1 MEVRESRSERVSLY
15 LSELRLWLKLALPS
29 ALRSTADLLPWLIT
43 LTMVGRL
50 GTFELSALSLTET
63 MIYTSM
69 VVVWN
74 AVTKAQST
82 LISQAHGSKNVTA
95 MRGWFILSFIAMMI
109 LSSFVAILWVFSDRI
124 LLLAGFDGDLVRKGY
139 QYTIMA
145 IPSLF
150 MNTLNITAAV
160 YLSCM
165 QCPGIPLLIAF
176 LSCIID
182 TAITY
187 WFLFVLHL
195 DLAGAAQ
202 TWSLTTLVTSIC
214 YIFAL
219 RWAFKEGRE
228 LQYGEDDYD
237 LEESG
242 ESLEADLLDLNNGDK
257 NDDKKQVHYKFADS
271 MMYITN
277 KKHWLTFLGQLFPN
291 FISDLFANSQYQ
303 AVSFMAATLG
313 SVQIAAHNGAL
324 AILEVSLV
332 SSFFVCTSF

>member
-1 MEVRESRSERVSLY
+1 
-15 LSELRLWLKLALPS
+15 
-29 ALRSTADLLPWLIT
+29 
-43 LTMVGRL
+43 
-50 GTFELSALSLTET
+50 

-95 MRGWFILSFIAMMI
+95 MRGWFILSIISMMI

-165 QCPGIPLLIAF
+165 QCPSIPLLIAF

-202 TWSLTTLVTSIC
+202 TWSLTTLVTLIC
-214 YIFAL
+214 NIFAL

-242 ESLEADLLDLNNGDK
+242 ESLAAGLLGLNNGDD